1 MQDDHAYSES
11 FTKSIFRDIDA
22 CSATLTG
29 AQLEKRGVASHD
41 LFKNRKK
48 WTDFAKKGSDC
59 VHFRITF
66 SI

>member
-11 FTKSIFRDIDA
+11 FTKSISRDIDA

-29 AQLEKRGVASHD
+29 AQLEKRGLASHD

-48 WTDFAKKGSDC
+48 
-59 VHFRITF
+59 
-66 SI
+66 